1 MEKLWPRIHHMA
13 KFTIRFEKE
22 VKSFTDKQKL
32 QVFSTTKPVLQ
43 EMLKRDFSK

>member
-1 MEKLWPRIHHMA
+1 MA